1 MENAPE
7 NKRLQWIS
15 FITQV
20 ARGAIRE
27 QKTRRKAML
36 GSLLLALILLIAG
49 STVLR
54 PLLNPREHP
63 GWFIIFWLVCAWIT
77 ILAMLLALFDLLMLR
92 LQKRAAEKLLQEQ
105 LPQTRTPDSP
115 GSTRL
120 RQGSGVAG
128 QSNK

>member
-1 MENAPE
+1 MENAPQ

-15 FITQV
+15 FVTQV

-27 QKTRRKAML
+27 QKTRRKAMF
-36 GSLLLALILLIAG
+36 GSLLVALALLIAG
-49 STVLR
+49 STILQ

-92 LQKRAAEKLLQEQ
+92 LQRRAAQKILQEQ
-105 LPQTRTPDSP
+105 LPRRQTPDSP
-115 GSTRL
+115 LPPS
-120 RQGSGVAG
+120 SE
-128 QSNK
+128 